1 MKIDKLNPKK
11 AFNSFSINFVTI
23 LVTIILIAL
32 SICTIFIRA
41 NFRNTSYTDYN
52 EGLYYTINFLP
63 IILIGVIILLGIFY
77 LLYTLLKKINIK
89 ILLAISLAIITIFSL
104 FWVNFVQAP
113 VRADQKFVL
122 AAAINF
128 KNNNFDFLEEGKYLF
143 LHPLQ
148 LGIVFFLEFIITIFS
163 NNSPL
168 LIQNLNIVFVLISF
182 YLMFKITNLLYQ
194 DEKINKLVLIIFP
207 SFLVLPML
215 SILVYGNIF
224 GFTFSLLA
232 IFLLLLYYK
241 NRKIKYLI
249 FVSFSLAF
257 SIILKS
263 NYEIIMIGII
273 ISLVL
278 DFIQKFDKR
287 NLLIVLLILVLC
299 LCSNKAILKFAEL
312 RTGKE
317 INEGIPMISYIA
329 MGIQKPATRNA
340 GWYNESKNVEA
351 IYAQNNYNKNE
362 TTEESIEIIKN
373 RLNDFLD
380 SPISFV
386 KFYADKIL
394 STWCEP
400 AFQTIWTAEP
410 LDEFENNSTEY
421 KNYVE
426 NNKVLQSIFHG
437 KLHSFLDFYLNIF
450 NILIFITASI
460 STIYNIKNKKFNE
473 QNFVLLLCFLGG
485 FLFHIL
491 WETKCIYVIPFY
503 FLLLPS
509 AANGFEILF
518 ELINKK
524 INIERN

>member
-1 MKIDKLNPKK
+1 
-11 AFNSFSINFVTI
+11 
-23 LVTIILIAL
+23 
-32 SICTIFIRA
+32 
-41 NFRNTSYTDYN
+41 
-52 EGLYYTINFLP
+52 
-63 IILIGVIILLGIFY
+63 
-77 LLYTLLKKINIK
+77 
-89 ILLAISLAIITIFSL
+89 
-104 FWVNFVQAP
+104 
-113 VRADQKFVL
+113 
-122 AAAINF
+122 
-128 KNNNFDFLEEGKYLF
+128 
-143 LHPLQ
+143 
-148 LGIVFFLEFIITIFS
+148 
-163 NNSPL
+163 
-168 LIQNLNIVFVLISF
+168 
-182 YLMFKITNLLYQ
+182 
-194 DEKINKLVLIIFP
+194 
-207 SFLVLPML
+207 
-215 SILVYGNIF
+215 
-224 GFTFSLLA
+224 
-232 IFLLLLYYK
+232 
-241 NRKIKYLI
+241 
-249 FVSFSLAF
+249 
-257 SIILKS
+257 
-263 NYEIIMIGII
+263 MIGII

-362 TTEESIEIIKN
+362 TTKESIEIIKN
-373 RLNDFLD
+373 RLNNFLD